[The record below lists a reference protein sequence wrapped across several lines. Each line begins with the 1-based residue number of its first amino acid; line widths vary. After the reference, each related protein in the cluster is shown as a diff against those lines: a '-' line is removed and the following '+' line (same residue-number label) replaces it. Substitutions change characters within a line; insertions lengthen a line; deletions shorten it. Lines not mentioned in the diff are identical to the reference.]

1 MFASGTGLHRRSA
14 VMMAALVML
23 QGCAMLPA
31 SAPTVGQVMKNQ
43 AVAGHPIEVVD
54 LITAPAAVDKP
65 LPVADVASW
74 SIADAPG
81 WSGQITPGDLLS
93 VTVFEVGYGLFAPP
107 PATDGATRAEAAPS
121 AAGHTLPAL
130 EINAMGEIDLPY
142 VGHIRVVGATAEQVA
157 REIEGRLQGYSQHA
171 QVVVSVTRG
180 LGRTVLLSGDVHQPG
195 RQPLS
200 PAGERL
206 LDVIA
211 QAGGPSNRAADT
223 DVVLTRDGQNATI
236 RLDRLQI
243 DSRQNVRL
251 APGDHIAL
259 RRNVRSLTVL
269 GAARSVSEVPFDSDQ
284 LTLAEAL
291 ARAGGPLDE
300 RADATG
306 VFVFRYVSR
315 MIDGHAVAIP
325 TIYRLNLLDPRGYFA
340 VQRFTMREKDV
351 LLIANARSA
360 QFAKLV
366 TLLNQFVSPA
376 ITVDLLTR

>member
-1 MFASGTGLHRRSA
+1 M
-14 VMMAALVML
+14 
-23 QGCAMLPA
+23 
-31 SAPTVGQVMKNQ
+31 
-43 AVAGHPIEVVD
+43 VD
-54 LITAPAAVDKP
+54 LINVPMTTDKAAP
-65 LPVADVASW
+65 
-74 SIADAPG
+74 IAEGAPWTIGDAPG
-81 WSGQITPGDLLS
+81 WSGQIAPGDILS
-93 VTVFEVGYGLFAPP
+93 VTVFEVGYGLFASPP
-107 PATDGATRAEAAPS
+107 TAGDATHAAAAPS

-130 EINAMGEIDLPY
+130 EINQAGEIDLPY
-142 VGHIRVVGATAEQVA
+142 VGHVLVVGATAEQVS
-157 REIEGRLQGYSQHA
+157 REIEGRLQGYSQRA
-171 QVVVSVTRG
+171 QVVVTVTRG
-180 LGRTVLLSGDVHQPG
+180 PGRTVLLSGDVRQSG

-200 PAGERL
+200 ATGERL

-211 QAGGPSNRAADT
+211 QAGGPTNRAADT
-223 DVVLTRDGQNATI
+223 DVTLTRDGNNATI

-243 DSRQNVRL
+243 DSPQNVRL
-251 APGDHIAL
+251 APGDHVAL

-269 GAARSVSEVPFDSDQ
+269 GAARTVSEVPFDSDQ

-306 VFVFRYVSR
+306 VFVFRYVTR
-315 MIDGHAVAIP
+315 RVDGHDVAVP

-340 VQRFTMREKDV
+340 VQRFTMHEKDV

>member
-1 MFASGTGLHRRSA
+1 MPSPARLGRRGLPLL
-14 VMMAALVML
+14 ALL
-23 QGCAMLPA
+23 IALSGCATLPA
-31 SAPTVGQVMKNQ
+31 SAPTVGQVLQ
-43 AVAGHPIEVVD
+43 SRSVAGHPIEVID
-54 LITAPAAVDKP
+54 LVNLPTPASKAVPIVETTPWLIGNAPA
-65 LPVADVASW
+65 
-74 SIADAPG
+74 
-81 WSGQITPGDLLS
+81 WSGQIARGDTVS
-93 VTVFEVGYGLFAPP
+93 VTVFEVGYGLFSSPP
-107 PATDGATRAEAAPS
+107 TASDVTRAPAAPS

-130 EINAMGEIDLPY
+130 EINEAGEIDLPY
-142 VGHIRVVGATAEQVA
+142 IGHVRVAGATAEEVS

-171 QVVVSVTRG
+171 QVVVSVARG
-180 LGRTVLLSGDVHQPG
+180 PGRTVLLSGDVRQSG

-200 PAGERL
+200 AAGERL
-206 LDVIA
+206 LDAIA

-223 DVVLTRDGQNATI
+223 DVVLNREGQSATI

-243 DSRQNVRL
+243 DSRENVRL

-269 GAARSVSEVPFDSDQ
+269 GAARTVAEVPFDSDQ

-306 VFVFRYVSR
+306 VFVFRYVTR
-315 MIDGHAVAIP
+315 TVGGEDIAVP
-325 TIYRLNLLDPRGYFA
+325 TIYRLNLLDPRGYFI
-340 VQRFTMREKDV
+340 VQRFTMQEKDV

>member
-1 MFASGTGLHRRSA
+1 MFAPTRPPRHGPTLLL
-14 VMMAALVML
+14 ALATL
-23 QGCAMLPA
+23 SGCAALPA
-31 SAPTVGQVMKNQ
+31 SAPTVGQVLKNQ
-43 AVAGHPIEVVD
+43 TIAGRPIEVVD
-54 LITAPAAVDKP
+54 LINVPMTTDEAAPTAEVGAWTIGDAPA
-65 LPVADVASW
+65 
-74 SIADAPG
+74 
-81 WSGQITPGDLLS
+81 WSGQIAPGDILS
-93 VTVFEVGYGLFAPP
+93 VTVFEVGYGLFASP
-107 PATDGATRAEAAPS
+107 PAASDTMHAAAAPS

-130 EINAMGEIDLPY
+130 EINQAGEIDLPY
-142 VGHIRVVGATAEQVA
+142 IGHVPVVGATAEQVS
-157 REIEGRLQGYSQHA
+157 REIEGRLQGYSQRA
-171 QVVVSVTRG
+171 QVVVAVTRG
-180 LGRTVLLSGDVHQPG
+180 PGRTVLLSGDVHQSG

-200 PAGERL
+200 ASGERL

-211 QAGGPSNRAADT
+211 QAGGPTNRAADT
-223 DVVLTRDGQNATI
+223 DVVLTRNGHNATI

-243 DSRQNVRL
+243 DSPQNVRL

-269 GAARSVSEVPFDSDQ
+269 GAARTVAEVPFDSDR

-315 MIDGHAVAIP
+315 TVDGHDVAVP
-325 TIYRLNLLDPRGYFA
+325 TIYRLNLLDPRGYFI
-340 VQRFTMREKDV
+340 VQRFAIHEKDV

>member
-1 MFASGTGLHRRSA
+1 MFAPHMRRTATIMASLGLLA
-14 VMMAALVML
+14 
-23 QGCAMLPA
+23 GCSTLPA
-31 SAPTVGQVMKNQ
+31 GAPTVGQVLRNQ

-54 LITAPAAVDKP
+54 LLTAR
-65 LPVADVASW
+65 PVADMPAPTATPAPW
-74 SIADAPG
+74 PIADAPG
-81 WSGQITPGDLLS
+81 WTGQIAPGDILS

-107 PATDGATRAEAAPS
+107 PATGGTNSAGAAPS

-130 EINAMGEIDLPY
+130 EINAAGEVDLPY
-142 VGHIRVVGATAEQVA
+142 VGHVRVVGATAEQVS
-157 REIEGRLQGYSQHA
+157 REIEARLQGYSQHA

-180 LGRTVLLSGDVHQPG
+180 PGRTVLLSGDVHQPG

-200 PAGERL
+200 AAGERL

-211 QAGGPSNRAADT
+211 QAGGPSSRAADT
-223 DVVLTRDGQNATI
+223 DVVLTRDGENATI
-236 RLDRLQI
+236 RLDQLQI

-269 GAARSVSEVPFDSDQ
+269 GAARTVSEVPFDSDR

-306 VFVFRYVSR
+306 VFVFRYVTR
-315 MIDGHAVAIP
+315 LVDGHEVAVP
-325 TIYRLNLLDPRGYFA
+325 TIYRLNLLDPRGYFV
-340 VQRFTMREKDV
+340 VQQFTMHEKDV